1 MLVALD
7 TELTESLKE
16 EGIVRECIRS
26 IQQFRKDSGLEI
38 SDRIHL
44 QLSSNDE
51 NVLNAIRSFQDKIA
65 EEVLAN
71 QIDLLS
77 GEPKGTV
84 TDINGVSLGLHL
96 S

>member
-1 MLVALD
+1 MD
-7 TELTESLKE
+7 
-16 EGIVRECIRS
+16 
-26 IQQFRKDSGLEI
+26 I

-44 QLSSNDE
+44 QLSSTDE

-71 QIDLLS
+71 QIDLLP
-77 GEPKGTV
+77 GETKGTV

-96 S
+96 A